1 MNQQSPSFGLAL
13 NIFICFQ
20 AKNFDEPA
28 EPWFWPFVECL
39 SKIDDEDE
47 VDDENLVRQKAR
59 DDQNDDSGDVT
70 ITVIIKIRQITRPR
84 LANQK
89 KNLPIR
95 KIFMHRRF
103 SRHLS
108 FKP

>member
-59 DDQNDDSGDVT
+59 DDQNDDSGNVT
-70 ITVIIKIRQITRPR
+70 ITLIIKTLDARIPEYSGDLNTRP
-84 LANQK
+84 
-89 KNLPIR
+89 
-95 KIFMHRRF
+95 FEY
-103 SRHLS
+103 
-108 FKP
+108 